1 MLQNNQQARPR
12 IMPQKSGMSP
22 FQIYLDY
29 ARWLY
34 GFHSHVECSFYV
46 CFGLPNEI
54 IRSGSG
60 RRSISDLSHFKTP
73 HLKLY
78 SLHQTVQTNNICQ
91 H

>member
-1 MLQNNQQARPR
+1 MR
-12 IMPQKSGMSP
+12 QKSGMSS

-34 GFHSHVECSFYV
+34 GFHSHIECRFYV

-54 IRSGSG
+54 IKSVSG
-60 RRSISDLSHFKTP
+60 RRSISALSLFKTP
-73 HLKLY
+73 SLQLY

-91 H
+91 HSIH